1 MLAYVKSTFEHN
13 VRNMDNA
20 LGQYTS
26 SLTGLQISF
35 DSSVG
40 CVIESILNDGIRYGK
55 NINGKFVLKWE
66 WYNTEYL
73 VKVLLSLA
81 SLKVRWLLF
90 GILGL

>member
-1 MLAYVKSTFEHN
+1 MLAYVKCTFEN
-13 VRNMDNA
+13 DVRIINNA

-35 DSSVG
+35 YSSVG

-73 VKVLLSLA
+73 VKVLMHVSIF
-81 SLKVRWLLF
+81 R
-90 GILGL
+90 

>member
-1 MLAYVKSTFEHN
+1 MLYGRAGYLSLLAYVKSTFENDVHN
-13 VRNMDNA
+13 IDNA

-35 DSSVG
+35 DSSVS
-40 CVIESILNDGIRYGK
+40 CVIESILNDGIKYGK

-73 VKVLLSLA
+73 VKVLMH
-81 SLKVRWLLF
+81 VFLF
-90 GILGL
+90 H

>member
-1 MLAYVKSTFEHN
+1 MLAYVKSTFEN
-13 VRNMDNA
+13 DVRIINNA
-20 LGQYTS
+20 LGQYSS

-35 DSSVG
+35 DSSVN

-73 VKVLLSLA
+73 VKVLLMHT
-81 SLKVRWLLF
+81 SLKVRTLTVCSN
-90 GILGL
+90 I